1 MDSQAQVD
9 HGALVGWTGQN
20 LGQRVVLTMQ
30 SVTKPPPH
38 EADDVNDFLFMM
50 DRKQAV
56 QLGYY
61 LFQLTGEA
69 APAKQKR
76 GMLEKL
82 FGG

>member
-1 MDSQAQVD
+1 MDTQTQVD
-9 HGALVGWTGQN
+9 HGALVGWTGQD

-38 EADDVNDFLFMM
+38 GADDVHDFLFMM

-69 APAKQKR
+69 APTRHKR
-76 GMLEKL
+76 SVLEKI

>member
-1 MDSQAQVD
+1 MDSDPHFD
-9 HGALVGWTGQN
+9 HGVVVGWKGQN
-20 LGQRVVLTMQ
+20 LGQRIVLTME

-38 EADDVNDFLFMM
+38 ERDDVNDFLFMM

-61 LFQLTGEA
+61 LFQLTGET
-69 APAKQKR
+69 APTKHKR
-76 GMLEKL
+76 SMLDKL